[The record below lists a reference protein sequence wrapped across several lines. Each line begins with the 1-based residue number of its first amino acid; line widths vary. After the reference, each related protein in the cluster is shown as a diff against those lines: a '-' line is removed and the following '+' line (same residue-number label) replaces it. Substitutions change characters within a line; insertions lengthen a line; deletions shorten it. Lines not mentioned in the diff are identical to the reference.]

1 MGAVGL
7 KRSSV
12 FAIREESTAGTLVA
26 PSSADHF
33 LPLRAGF
40 EMSYEAETLENEE
53 ILNDLGKG
61 KSFKGDESVTGTHEA
76 YAKNSGVVATAPDAS
91 LLYKSIM
98 GTETIAANER
108 DTVSGSTVNVVNL
121 DSGEGAE
128 RPVGSAVLIKHAS
141 NEWEVRNVSAV
152 NTDALTMSFSLN
164 NAPGTGVLVGRP
176 ITYSPGSTF
185 PTFSAW
191 LYEGNGHAVQAAAG
205 CTVNELSFEASANEF
220 CNLSFSYEGTKYYFN
235 PIEIT
240 ASTDTIDWTDD
251 AGTHQATITNGWYRD
266 PIELATAVQTAMNA
280 NTSEVFTVSYSSSTG
295 KYTITYASPA
305 TLSLLWNSG
314 AGTAQTIGG
323 KLGFSIAADDTG
335 SLTYTSD
342 NAIGAVSASYTPSFD
357 SVDPIVFKDAELFIG
372 SQSENVC
379 VCPTSVSINISKET
393 EKVLCACEET
403 GVKEI
408 ITVGRE
414 VTLEAEIVLEK
425 YEVSTFNHLLNNDSI
440 QASLTVGPKSSGN
453 WIAGKVVNFYLRNCT
468 VSNRSIAGD
477 NFIVANVSL
486 TGFVTAGSGK
496 DLYIN
501 FL

>member
-1 MGAVGL
+1 MAVGI

-12 FAIREESTAGTLVA
+12 FAIKEESTAGELIA
-26 PSSADHF
+26 PTSADNF
-33 LPLRAGF
+33 LPLKSGF
-40 EMSYEAETLENEE
+40 EMTYEAEALDNEE

-76 YAKNSGVVATAPDAS
+76 YAKNSGVVATAPDAA
-91 LLYKSIM
+91 LLYESIL
-98 GTETIAANER
+98 GTETIAAAEY
-108 DTVSGSTVNVVNL
+108 DTVAGSTVNVVNL
-121 DSGEGAE
+121 DAGEGAN
-128 RPVGSAVLIKHAS
+128 RPIGMAVLSKHAS
-141 NEWEVRNVSAV
+141 GYEVRNVSSV
-152 NTDALTMSFSLN
+152 STDALTMSFSLN
-164 NAPGTGVLVGRP
+164 NAPGTGVLMGRP
-176 ITYSPGSTF
+176 IMYSPGSAF

-191 LYEGNGHAVQAAAG
+191 LYEGNGFAVQSAAG
-205 CTVNELSFEASANEF
+205 CTVTELTFEASANEF

-240 ASTDTIDWTDD
+240 GSTDTIDWTDD
-251 AGTHQATITNGWYRD
+251 SGTYAATIASGFYRD
-266 PIELATAVQTAMNA
+266 PKELATAVQTAMNA
-280 NTSEVFTVSYSSSTG
+280 QTSEVFTVTYSDVTG

-314 AGTAQTIGG
+314 ANTAQTIGA
-323 KLGFSIAADDTG
+323 KLGFSVAADDTG

-342 NAIGAVSASYTPSFD
+342 NAVGAEAASYTPSYD

-372 SQSENVC
+372 SQSENIC
-379 VCPTSVSINISKET
+379 KCPTSVSISIAKET

-453 WIAGKVVNFYLRNCT
+453 WVAGKIVNFYLRNCT

-477 NFIVANVSL
+477 NFIVANVTL
-486 TGFVTAGSGK
+486 TGFVTSTSK